1 MNRERLLFAAV
12 LATIALWHFGVRE
25 LPDPVRK
32 AAPHRLKIERQAPFG
47 AGMEHPS
54 FRLPDPP
61 PFTLVTNE
69 TPHPR
74 PVDDPIFIP
83 AKRDLP
89 NLWPP
94 TSRSVRTRYLG
105 LLRRKATPPAAEDA
119 ASIQLPEKPG
129 AAAGAE
135 AGGEPTVLRVDQ
147 WESNTIV
154 NRGLVLAIR
163 AKGQWLRPERNFPAP
178 GRLPDFYRLLCLLEV
193 DPGMATGEGVTRVEA
208 RFGKSSRLSQA
219 FPAEISQF
227 KVALEGKQQ
236 GWFIGA
242 RAYVQLPREG
252 GHAERLRVARG
263 LIGKAGERGDDRAIL
278 GWALQ
283 MLDEARKMVPESA
296 RNQVRE
302 ILLSQLKVA
311 NRLNLQERVLQL
323 GFEHLARF
331 REDSE
336 VLEYMGD
343 ILSSRSFGL
352 LELAAVFYE
361 RARSSKPAQQRRAGL
376 LIEMGR
382 LTEAADLLDSGMAG
396 SGPEVDLARARVALA
411 LADFKRAETLAAAHV
426 SDPEV
431 GADANLI
438 LGGVAYAQG
447 DAAGAQGYFEAAVAA
462 DSGRSAA
469 YSDLG
474 LALAVQGKAADAKL
488 CFDRARE
495 LDFENTVAPALGG
508 IFPRLTFALTPVKVD
523 PNPRLR
529 DPKKEEVEREAR
541 SAAMAEVLE
550 ALEKSHTD
558 DPRNLLVRF
567 YRAYA
572 REKAGELEF
581 AAKELRHIL
590 DEDHRYRIA
599 IARLGIVQAARR
611 EAGGGEELVRPAI
624 AHLYKATELNPKD
637 ATAAYI
643 LARFLM
649 VEHLR
654 RKDADRYFARAA
666 KKELAPAGDPDL
678 PLWAQAARASLLYR
692 DESVPETKVKA
703 AYSAVTTRIRDQGVR
718 TGAQDPGAYVDAH
731 PTGRYA
737 MACRKVV
744 DTAARKVDIVWTFK
758 REPRDWQMNRKL
770 PMKVGVTR
778 NGLEFRG
785 TVDFGGNEADHHTRL
800 ENCAAEYRQKLNGSN
815 FFEVRIKGVIPEGQP
830 RVHVGF
836 GLVSIAKTR
845 RAGRRGIQ
853 ILRADGVPR
862 IRLEG
867 GNEIEVLKRDRA
879 RNYLPMEKVSWPA
892 GDFELVIRVVDR
904 EKGLFDIWLN
914 QRNIIEEQ
922 YGLPGARATLFGK
935 GRGSRPI
942 AIVIWVEGESDV
954 EFKGI
959 VIKEVKLVRAG
970 R

>member
-1 MNRERLLFAAV
+1 VNRERLLFVAV
-12 LATIALWHFGVRE
+12 LAIVALWYFGIRE
-25 LPDPVRK
+25 AADPVRK
-32 AAPHRLKIERQAPFG
+32 ADPRALEIGRVEPFG
-47 AGMEHPS
+47 AELENPS
-54 FRLPDPP
+54 FELPKPP

-74 PVDDPIFIP
+74 PMDDPLFIP

-94 TSRSVRTRYLG
+94 TSRTVQTQYLG
-105 LLRRKATPPAAEDA
+105 LLRRIATPPAEDDA
-119 ASIQLPEKPG
+119 ASIELPAKPG
-129 AAAGAE
+129 APADGDAAG
-135 AGGEPTVLRVDQ
+135 GPTTQRVDQ
-147 WESNTIV
+147 WVSNTIV
-154 NRGLVLAIR
+154 NRGLVIAIR
-163 AKGQWLRPERNFPAP
+163 ANGQWLRPKRNFPVP
-178 GRLPDFYRLLCLLEV
+178 GRLPDYYRLLCLLEV
-193 DPGMATGEGVTRVEA
+193 NPGLAASMGVTRVEA
-208 RFGKSSRLSQA
+208 RFGKGSRLSQA
-219 FPAEISQF
+219 FPAEITGF
-227 KVALEGKQQ
+227 KIALEGKQQ

-242 RAYVQLPREG
+242 RAYVRLPKEG
-252 GHAERLRVARG
+252 HSERVSVANE
-263 LIGKAGERGDDRAIL
+263 LIGTAEQRGTDRAIL
-278 GWALQ
+278 GWALH

-296 RNQVRE
+296 RNQVRQV
-302 ILLSQLKVA
+302 LLLQLKAA
-311 NRLNLQERVLQL
+311 NLLNLQERVLQL
-323 GFEHLARF
+323 GFEHLSRF

-382 LTEAADLLDSGMAG
+382 FREAAALLDSGMAG
-396 SGPEVDLARARVALA
+396 SGPVVDLARARAALA
-411 LADFKRAETLAAAHV
+411 LADFKRAESLAGAHAGGGDLAA
-426 SDPEV
+426 E
-431 GADANLI
+431 ANLI
-438 LGGVAYAQG
+438 LGGSAYAQG
-447 DAAGAQGYFEAAVAA
+447 DAAGAQTYFEAAMQA
-462 DSGRSAA
+462 DPGRSAA
-469 YSDLG
+469 FSDLG

-488 CFDRARE
+488 CFLRAKE
-495 LDFENTVAPALGG
+495 LDFENTVAPALGA
-508 IFPRLTFALTPVKVD
+508 IFPRLTFGLSPVEVD

-529 DPKKEEVEREAR
+529 DPKKEAVQREAR
-541 SAAMAEVLE
+541 AAAMTEVVE
-550 ALEKSHTD
+550 GLEKIHAD

-599 IARLGIVQAARR
+599 IARLGIVQATRR
-611 EAGGGEELVRPAI
+611 EAGGDKELVRPAI

-649 VEHLR
+649 VEKLR

-666 KKELAPAGDPDL
+666 QKELAPPSDPDL
-678 PLWAQAARASLLYR
+678 PLWAMAARASLLYR

-718 TGAQDPGAYVDAH
+718 AGASDPEVYVGSH
-731 PTGRYA
+731 PCGRYA
-737 MACRKVV
+737 AACKKLV
-744 DTAARKVDIVWTFK
+744 DTNSRKVDISWTFR
-758 REPRDWQMNRKL
+758 REPRDWILNRKL

-785 TVDFGGNEADHHTRL
+785 TVDFGGNTADHHTRL
-800 ENCAAEYRQKLNGSN
+800 ENCSAEYRQKLNGSN
-815 FFEVRIKGVIPEGQP
+815 FFELHIKGVIPEGQP

-836 GLVSIAKTR
+836 GLVGISKTR
-845 RAGRRGIQ
+845 RSGRRGVQ
-853 ILRADGVPR
+853 ILRKDGAPR

-867 GNEIEVLKRDRA
+867 GSDIEVIKRDRT

-892 GDFELVIRVVDR
+892 GEFELVIKVIDR
-904 EKGLFDIWLN
+904 EKGLFGIWLN
-914 QRNIIEEQ
+914 GSNIIQEQ
-922 YGLPGARATLFGK
+922 YGLPGARATVFGK

-942 AIVIWVEGESDV
+942 AVVIWVEGDSDE

-959 VIKEVKLVRAG
+959 VIKEVKLVLAG